1 MAAAAP
7 LLANADPR
15 ASTAAAGGAEDELV
29 VVHDVS
35 WEAYETILAALGD
48 RAGVRATYCE
58 GTLELMSPG
67 GPHEGRKKLLARLV
81 EAYAE
86 EAELPLSGYG
96 SMTVRR
102 RFAQRGVEP
111 DECYVL
117 GTVEDGGI
125 PELAIE
131 VIEKS
136 GTIDKLS
143 VYAGLGVPEVW
154 FFKKGKLSIHLL
166 GPEGYMEAGRSRLL
180 PGLDVTDLAELMQ
193 REGDQTTVVRAWR
206 AKLRERGRK

>member
-7 LLANADPR
+7 LTFESAD
-15 ASTAAAGGAEDELV
+15 AGAKSVSDDQLFVIHG
-29 VVHDVS
+29 VS
-35 WEAYETILAALGD
+35 WDQYEALLAALGE
-48 RAGVRATYCE
+48 RSGVRVTYCE
-58 GTLELMSPG
+58 GTLELVRPG
-67 GPHEGRKKLLARLV
+67 GPHERKKKTLARLV

-86 EAELPLSGYG
+86 EAELQLSGYG
-96 SMTVRR
+96 SMTTRKEM
-102 RFAQRGVEP
+102 AERGVEP

-136 GTIDKLS
+136 GTINKPS
-143 VYAGLGVPEVW
+143 VYRGLGVPEVW
-154 FFKKGKLSIHLL
+154 FWKKGQLSIHLL
-166 GPEGYMEAGRSRLL
+166 GADGYTESARSRFL
-180 PGLDVTDLAELMQ
+180 PGLDVAELATFVA

-206 AKLRERGRK
+206 ARLRERRGE

>member
-7 LLANADPR
+7 LLAPPAERALAVADG
-15 ASTAAAGGAEDELV
+15 SEDQLF

-35 WEAYETILAALGD
+35 WEEYEALLAVLGD
-48 RAGVRATYCE
+48 RAGVRVTYCE
-58 GTLELMSPG
+58 GVLELMSPG
-67 GPHEGRKKLLARLV
+67 GPHEGRKTILARLV

-96 SMTVRR
+96 SMTLRKR
-102 RFAQRGVEP
+102 LAERGVEP

-117 GTVEDGGI
+117 GTAEDGEI

-154 FFKKGKLSIHLL
+154 FLKKGKLSIHLL
-166 GPEGYMEAGRSRLL
+166 GAEGYAEAGQSRFL
-180 PGLDVTDLAELMQ
+180 PGLDVGELTELMLRQ
-193 REGDQTTVVRAWR
+193 GDQTTVVRAWR
-206 AKLRERGRK
+206 ARLRERGPR